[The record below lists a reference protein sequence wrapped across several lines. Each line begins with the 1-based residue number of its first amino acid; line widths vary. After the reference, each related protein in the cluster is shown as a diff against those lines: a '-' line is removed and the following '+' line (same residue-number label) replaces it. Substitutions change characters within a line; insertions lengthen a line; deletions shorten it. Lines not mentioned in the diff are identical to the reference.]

1 MDLLTIFAAGVVA
14 LVGLDLL
21 AVRFGADSR
30 GTIGDDHARSAGFGG
45 RTEGFI
51 R

>member
-1 MDLLTIFAAGVVA
+1 MDLLMIIAAVVAA

-21 AVRFGADSR
+21 AVRHGADSR

>member
-1 MDLLTIFAAGVVA
+1 MDLLMILAAVVTA
-14 LVGLDLL
+14 LIGLDLL

-30 GTIGDDHARSAGFGG
+30 GTIADDHARSAGFGG
-45 RTEGFI
+45 RTEGLI